1 MAGPPPR
8 PVTVDK
14 LASAVYPSFAM
25 LAGMQLDL
33 FTPLKDGP
41 MNVEQIADALGVR
54 PDKLKRLLYALI
66 VAELLMVEGD
76 RFSNSPEADQFL
88 VRGKQTYIGDGWHQ
102 AIGRRWNGV
111 LKTAETIRTGVP
123 QQRTDFATM
132 SSDQME
138 SICRSFE
145 SETVAVA
152 RELLT
157 RHDFSSFR
165 TLLDVGGGAGYLS
178 IAVTEAYPHL
188 RATVVDLPSITPI
201 AQRVV
206 SEAGAGDRV
215 QVIETDVVND
225 TPSGLYDAAVLANL
239 IQVLS
244 AGQARRV
251 LNNVSAV
258 IEPGDSLFIVGRIID
273 DSRITP
279 MEFVCGSNLVF
290 LNAYDEGE
298 AYTEG
303 EYREW
308 LSEAGFKEI
317 ERVVLPNEESIIRA
331 RKPG

>member
-1 MAGPPPR
+1 MASQGPR
-8 PVTVDK
+8 PETIDK

-41 MNVEQIADALGVR
+41 MSTEQIADALGVR
-54 PDKLKRLLYALI
+54 PDKLKRLLYALLA
-66 VAELLMVEGD
+66 AELLVVEGD
-76 RFSNSPEADQFL
+76 LFFNSPEADHFL
-88 VRGKQTYIGDGWHQ
+88 VQGKQTYIGDNWSQ

-111 LKTAETIRTGVP
+111 LQTAETIRTGVP

-132 SSDQME
+132 SSDRME

-145 SETVAVA
+145 SETVAVT

-178 IAVTEAYPHL
+178 ILVTETYPHL

-201 AQRVV
+201 ARRVV
-206 SEAGAGDRV
+206 EEAGAGDRV

-225 TPSGLYDAAVLANL
+225 TFSGTYEAAVLANF

-244 AGQARRV
+244 ADQARRA
-251 LNNVSAV
+251 LKNVSDV
-258 IEPGDSLFIVGRIID
+258 VEPGGSLFIVGRIID

-279 MEFVCGSNLVF
+279 IEFVCGSNLVF
-290 LNAYDEGE
+290 
-298 AYTEG
+298 
-303 EYREW
+303 
-308 LSEAGFKEI
+308 
-317 ERVVLPNEESIIRA
+317 
-331 RKPG
+331 